1 MQADGAQEMSIR
13 PFPGTVG
20 TPNDAKY
27 VITSVEPAALN
38 RISIGRNIATEPS
51 RREAAR
57 GARDSSQPRM
67 TRRLAGARDMQR
79 RSDHL
84 VYVPLYGK
92 GAPVETEAERRAAH
106 VGWVDAQFFTDN
118 FLNGVLGPMG
128 EPMTLYFVEDGG
140 LSRAH
145 LRYASGATGGA
156 AAANAAAGVVAAGAL
171 LRFERVTALDMA
183 GQRFQLGWQ

>member
-1 MQADGAQEMSIR
+1 
-13 PFPGTVG
+13 
-20 TPNDAKY
+20 
-27 VITSVEPAALN
+27 
-38 RISIGRNIATEPS
+38 
-51 RREAAR
+51 
-57 GARDSSQPRM
+57 
-67 TRRLAGARDMQR
+67 MQR

>member
-1 MQADGAQEMSIR
+1 MQGAER
-13 PFPGTVG
+13 
-20 TPNDAKY
+20 
-27 VITSVEPAALN
+27 
-38 RISIGRNIATEPS
+38 

-57 GARDSSQPRM
+57 GARDSGEPRM

-106 VGWVDAQFFTDN
+106 VGWVDAQFFTDL

-128 EPMTLYFVEDGG
+128 EPMTLYFFEDGG

-156 AAANAAAGVVAAGAL
+156 AAANAAAGLVAAGAL